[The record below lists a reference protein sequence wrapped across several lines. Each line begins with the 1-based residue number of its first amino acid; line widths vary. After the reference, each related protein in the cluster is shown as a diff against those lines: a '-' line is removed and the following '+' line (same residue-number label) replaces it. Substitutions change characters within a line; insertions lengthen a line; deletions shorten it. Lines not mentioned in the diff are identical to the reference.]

1 MTNIDEIEIV
11 KEIIELHNKHKDKK
25 KYNLNVIEEFRANEN
40 AHTRI
45 LLKLF
50 MYKNDKGENT
60 FLNKFIEIINKEL
73 LSRSIQNINISEES
87 NVCIEEQYHYIDGYI
102 KSSKN
107 EWAIIIENKINFAKD
122 MPKQIE
128 RYMETA
134 LKEVEKEKIVVVYLT
149 LDGSKKIDDISKTKK
164 VERLLDFSE
173 NNMGR
178 FLELNYK
185 SHILPSLLDETS
197 VPDKE
202 KILKSAIV
210 QYKNYIMEKLHMN
223 EENDEYN
230 KAINDGLLEV
240 FKFDKTTP
248 RSAWLDKIEEFA
260 DLIEDRLEELKLF
273 VFPYACRAESIRHSL
288 RSEFRKNEE
297 YSEVKN
303 SEKDNAVYLRVNNY
317 KDRDNRDLRVGII
330 FDSEEDIY
338 FTCAICEKDK
348 WKQLAEGKKKLGK
361 KNLKSKYSLEWV
373 DGSANNYYYSKN
385 IRISNR
391 YTNNAETEIKT
402 QFESF
407 INDILQA

>member
-1 MTNIDEIEIV
+1 MTNIGEIEIV
-11 KEIIELHNKHKDKK
+11 KRIIELHNKHKDKK

-73 LSRSIQNINISEES
+73 LSRSIQYINISEES

-164 VERLLDFSE
+164 VEKLLDFSE
-173 NNMGR
+173 DDIGR

-185 SHILPSLLDETS
+185 NHILPSLLDENS
-197 VPDKE
+197 VPKKE
-202 KILKSAIV
+202 EILKSAIV
-210 QYKNYIMEKLHMN
+210 QYKNHIMEKLHMN
-223 EENDEYN
+223 KENDEYN
-230 KAINDGLLEV
+230 NAINADLLTDLG
-240 FKFDKTTP
+240 FDEDMTP
-248 RSAWLDKIEEFA
+248 RAKLNKIDEIA
-260 DLIEDRLEELKLF
+260 DLIEDRLESLKLN
-273 VFPYACRAESIRHSL
+273 VFPDAWRAENIRHSL
-288 RSEFRKNEE
+288 NLDFKVKYGPHSVKERKK
-297 YSEVKN
+297 Y
-303 SEKDNAVYLRVNNY
+303 NAVFLWVNKY
-317 KDRDNRDLRVGII
+317 KDRDNRDLCVGIV
-330 FDSEEDIY
+330 FDSDEDIY
-338 FTCAICEKDK
+338 FTCAICEKGK
-348 WKQLAEGKKKLGK
+348 WNQLPEGKTKLGK
-361 KNLKSKYSLEWV
+361 TNLKSKYSLEWV
-373 DGSANNYYYSKN
+373 GGRGKNYYETGYRE
-385 IRISNR
+385 IPNR
-391 YTNNAETEIKT
+391 YTDKAKDEIKR
-402 QFESF
+402 QFEEF
-407 INDILQA
+407 IEDIL